1 MSTTLLLAALQ
12 YEGDLTGSEKLVL
25 IILCDRSNDGKG
37 NYAWPSH
44 QYISRKSCLS
54 LATVKRACKS
64 LKEKGFITWVK
75 GKYVDGKFKTNH
87 YRINHSSLRAVV
99 KCNQVS
105 KRAIERSHSD
115 TDNGFTVSY
124 NNLNNNLTYN
134 LAKIDKLFEENKSR
148 LKPKQRD
155 LVDYWTNSYI
165 SAENESFDPNR
176 IKKYIVVWLMLGQ
189 TQKLWD
195 DFQNG
200 LRSPIEK
207 GWTKGTS

>member
-12 YEGDLTGSEKLVL
+12 YEGDLSGSEKLVL

-99 KCNQVS
+99 KVNQVS
-105 KRAIERSHSD
+105 KRAIERCHND
-115 TDNGFTVSY
+115 THDSITVSD
-124 NNLNNNLTYN
+124 NNLNNNLNNN
-134 LAKIDKLFEENKSR
+134 LEDINKFYEENINKISSADR
-148 LKPKQRD
+148 VSAHSWTVNYRKENQL
-155 LVDYWTNSYI
+155 LEYDYVY
-165 SAENESFDPNR
+165 
-176 IKKYIVVWLMLGQ
+176 KYLVVWIMSDQ
-189 TQKLWD
+189 TQELWD
-195 DFQNG
+195 GFKNG
-200 LRSPIEK
+200 LLSPIEK

>member
-1 MSTTLLLAALQ
+1 MSTTLLLAALD

-105 KRAIERSHSD
+105 KRAIERCHND
-115 TDNGFTVSY
+115 THDSITVSD
-124 NNLNNNLTYN
+124 NNLNNNLNNN
-134 LAKIDKLFEENKSR
+134 LEDINKFYEENINKISSADR
-148 LKPKQRD
+148 VSAHSWTVNYRKENQL
-155 LVDYWTNSYI
+155 LEYDYVY
-165 SAENESFDPNR
+165 
-176 IKKYIVVWLMLGQ
+176 KYLVVWIMSDQ
-189 TQKLWD
+189 TQELWD
-195 DFQNG
+195 GFKNG
-200 LRSPIEK
+200 LLSPIEK